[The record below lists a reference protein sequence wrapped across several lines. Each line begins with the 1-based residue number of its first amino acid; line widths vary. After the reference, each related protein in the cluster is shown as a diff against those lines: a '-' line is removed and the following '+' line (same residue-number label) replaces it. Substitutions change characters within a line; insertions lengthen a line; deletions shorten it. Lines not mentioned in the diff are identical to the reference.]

1 MIALSN
7 RRRTVF
13 FRRYHDMDFRDR
25 LFDLRRQAGLS
36 QEELANLLGLTRQ
49 AVQKWEAGTSRPD
62 MDNLSALASYFHV
75 SLDYLVTGREDAGSP
90 PPPEHTPAVPPQS
103 TTTVIHHYYHE
114 GWHYEYKSQRTLFG
128 LPLVHINIGRRDHWA
143 RGIIAIGNIATGFV
157 ALGGVAAGLLSLGGV
172 SFGLLLAL
180 GAVTLG
186 AVSIGGVALGILAW
200 GGIALGWLAVGGCA
214 VGVYAAG
221 GVVVASQVAVGG
233 VAAAPLAIG
242 QVADGAKTILVPLE
256 GLSDEAVAEA
266 HAAITQ
272 ACPDAP
278 FFVTRLLKF
287 FVWAEMT

>member
-1 MIALSN
+1 
-7 RRRTVF
+7 
-13 FRRYHDMDFRDR
+13 MDFRDR

-62 MDNLSALASYFHV
+62 MDNLTALASYFHV

-90 PPPEHTPAVPPQS
+90 PPPEYAPAVPSQS
-103 TTTVIHHYYHE
+103 TTTVIHHHYHE

-128 LPLVHINIGRRDHWA
+128 LPLVHVNIGRRDHWA
-143 RGIIAIGNIATGFV
+143 RGIVAIGNIATGFV
-157 ALGGVAAGLLSLGGV
+157 ALGGVSAGLLSLGGV

-186 AVSIGGVALGILAW
+186 GVSIGGVALGILAW

-221 GVVVASQVAVGG
+221 GVVVASRVAVGG

-256 GLSDEAVAEA
+256 GLSDQAVAEA

-287 FVWAEMT
+287 FVWAEMR

>member
-1 MIALSN
+1 
-7 RRRTVF
+7 
-13 FRRYHDMDFRDR
+13 MDFRDR

-90 PPPEHTPAVPPQS
+90 PPPEHTPAVPPHS

-114 GWHYEYKSQRTLFG
+114 GWRYEYKSRRTLFG

-143 RGIIAIGNIATGFV
+143 RGIVAIGNIATGFV

-221 GVVVASQVAVGG
+221 GVVAASQVAVGG

-242 QVADGAKTILVPLE
+242 QVADGARTILVPLE
-256 GLSDEAVAEA
+256 GLSDEAAAEA

-272 ACPDAP
+272 ACPDVP
-278 FFVTRLLKF
+278 GFVTRLLKF

>member
-1 MIALSN
+1 
-7 RRRTVF
+7 
-13 FRRYHDMDFRDR
+13 MDFRDR

-62 MDNLSALASYFHV
+62 MDNLTALASYFHV

-90 PPPEHTPAVPPQS
+90 PPPECASASPPSSEYEPAVSPRPA
-103 TTTVIHHYYHE
+103 TTVIHHHYYE
-114 GWHYEYKSQRTLFG
+114 GWHYEYKSRRTLFG
-128 LPLVHINIGRRDHWA
+128 LPLVHVNIGRRDHWA

-157 ALGGVAAGLLSLGGV
+157 ALGGVAAGLFSLGGV
-172 SFGLLLAL
+172 SFGLLLGL
-180 GAVTLG
+180 GAVVLG
-186 AVSIGGVALGILAW
+186 AVSIGGVALGLLAW

-242 QVADGAKTILVPLE
+242 QVADGAKTILVPLD
-256 GLSDEAVAEA
+256 GLTDQALAEA

-287 FVWAEMT
+287 FIWAEMC